1 MLYNFIIYLNFLF
14 FFFSIRRRHTRCEL
28 VTGVQ
33 TCALPIL
40 RKIETNSIALPR
52 DLLDK
57 MAKAFRVPWQDLT
70 YATDRP
76 QLVLET
82 AGAAAPTVASAG
94 SAGPV
99 VMPRFDT
106 YFANLV
112 RDEAALLDDACK
124 CCVVVPHIQTR
135 LTAETEVYVEEM
147 IELLHSVTWENR
159 DPAVPLDGRVELQM
173 RRRCGSC
180 LSFSRATMS
189 GSLPPRITS
198 PYPRATYP
206 RARRTTGTCKYQT
219 PTPTPRPAGQKR

>member
-1 MLYNFIIYLNFLF
+1 
-14 FFFSIRRRHTRCEL
+14 
-28 VTGVQ
+28 
-33 TCALPIL
+33 
-40 RKIETNSIALPR
+40 
-52 DLLDK
+52 

-112 RDEAALLDDACK
+112 RDEAALLDDARK

-135 LTAETEVYVEEM
+135 LTAETEGYVEEQ
-147 IELLHSVTWENR
+147 IGRAAWR
-159 DPAVPLDGRVELQM
+159 GRVWQDVSNRVVAGTYNKKKITM
-173 RRRCGSC
+173 R
-180 LSFSRATMS
+180 
-189 GSLPPRITS
+189 
-198 PYPRATYP
+198 
-206 RARRTTGTCKYQT
+206 
-219 PTPTPRPAGQKR
+219 

>member
-1 MLYNFIIYLNFLF
+1 
-14 FFFSIRRRHTRCEL
+14 
-28 VTGVQ
+28 
-33 TCALPIL
+33 
-40 RKIETNSIALPR
+40 
-52 DLLDK
+52 

-112 RDEAALLDDACK
+112 RDEAALLDDARK

-135 LTAETEVYVEEM
+135 LTAETEVSVEANGRASWGARVCQYV
-147 IELLHSVTWENR
+147 
-159 DPAVPLDGRVELQM
+159 
-173 RRRCGSC
+173 
-180 LSFSRATMS
+180 
-189 GSLPPRITS
+189 
-198 PYPRATYP
+198 
-206 RARRTTGTCKYQT
+206 
-219 PTPTPRPAGQKR
+219 

>member
-1 MLYNFIIYLNFLF
+1 
-14 FFFSIRRRHTRCEL
+14 
-28 VTGVQ
+28 
-33 TCALPIL
+33 
-40 RKIETNSIALPR
+40 
-52 DLLDK
+52 
-57 MAKAFRVPWQDLT
+57 MAKACRVPWQDLT

-112 RDEAALLDDACK
+112 RDEAALLDDARK

-180 LSFSRATMS
+180 LSCSRATMS
-189 GSLPPRITS
+189 GSMPPRITS
-198 PYPRATYP
+198 AFPRATFS
-206 RARRTTGTCKYQT
+206 RAKRSEEERRVGKECVSMGRSRQ
-219 PTPTPRPAGQKR
+219 

>member
-1 MLYNFIIYLNFLF
+1 
-14 FFFSIRRRHTRCEL
+14 
-28 VTGVQ
+28 
-33 TCALPIL
+33 
-40 RKIETNSIALPR
+40 
-52 DLLDK
+52 

-112 RDEAALLDDACK
+112 RDEAALLDDARK

-135 LTAETEVYVEEM
+135 LTAETEVYVAEMRSEE
-147 IELLHSVTWENR
+147 R
-159 DPAVPLDGRVELQM
+159 RVGKGCVSK
-173 RRRCGSC
+173 CG
-180 LSFSRATMS
+180 FR
-189 GSLPPRITS
+189 GS
-198 PYPRATYP
+198 PYH
-206 RARRTTGTCKYQT
+206 
-219 PTPTPRPAGQKR
+219 